1 MTATARWKQRDSEP
15 FQLQPLVEC
24 RTENATLSW
33 LDLKAWDIA
42 VVSCPPSPDQGR
54 VPDAWW
60 DFPNFD
66 LSVNYTGLLGGSAA
80 QSDRVSDSVRVYL
93 GMTGDID
100 KVYLSTEPVSLF
112 PGTNTLAIANL
123 VLRQRLSPASLA
135 TLGFE
140 VGLISVLEKFR
151 SRLQLMPL
159 VR

>member
-1 MTATARWKQRDSEP
+1 MDPT
-15 FQLQPLVEC
+15 
-24 RTENATLSW
+24 
-33 LDLKAWDIA
+33 AWDIA
-42 VVSCPPSPDQGR
+42 VVSCPPSPDQGDR

-66 LSVNYTGLLGGSAA
+66 ISVNYTGLLGGSAV

-93 GMTGDID
+93 GLTGDIE

-112 PGTNTLAIANL
+112 PGTNTLAVANI

-140 VGLISVLEKFR
+140 VGVA
-151 SRLQLMPL
+151 
-159 VR
+159 